1 MDFEKNYNGIKK
13 LVKDDLDFL
22 EKGIKQTF
30 IKKTPL
36 DNELLS
42 FLTAPSKR
50 LRPVLGFLFLRSLFN
65 DISIEQ
71 KNIFLAV
78 ELIHSATLIHDDVID
93 KAKKRRNQETLNVKF
108 DNNIAVVIGDLLLS
122 VAMEKIISTNS
133 IEVLEICTSALKAT
147 CMGEINQYFAKYK
160 ITEIDDYIKKSKDK
174 TALLFEIGILSS
186 LCLNNKYKDMELK
199 KAAKKFAQNF
209 GIAFQIRDDLINLLN
224 SDNLSNHDFES
235 GIYTAPIIFA
245 YQENK
250 KILNEKNILE
260 AIKNTRGIEKTKI
273 LMDNY
278 FDNSILAI
286 ENIKNSIYKKGIL
299 ELIELLRIS
308 V

>member
-22 EKGIKQTF
+22 EKGIKETF

-50 LRPVLGFLFLRSLFN
+50 LRPVLGFLFLKSLFN

-93 KAKKRRNQETLNVKF
+93 NAQKRRNQETLNVKF
-108 DNNIAVVIGDLLLS
+108 DNNIAVVVGDLLLS

-133 IEVLEICTSALKAT
+133 IEVLEICTSALKST

-186 LCLNNKYKDMELK
+186 LCLNNKSKDMELK